1 MTTYH
6 AIVLL
11 AGIAWLSTGVY
22 CAGYILGY
30 SDRGREGAMFDL
42 WRRPRCEAD
51 GCPERA
57 VLVLTMVDGVTTEH
71 QYCDRH
77 GAEALAAATMRYAN
91 AGYVPEGVTTKGSSQ

>member
-42 WRRPRCEAD
+42 WRRPRCEVD

-57 VLVLTMVDGVTTEH
+57 VLVLTVQDYELDGVTKRGVMAEH
-71 QYCDRH
+71 HFCDRH
-77 GAEALAAATMRYAN
+77 GAEMVAAYTMQD
-91 AGYVPEGVTTKGSSQ
+91 VTTKGHSA